1 MLKATGFDKA
11 IIGVAERCRSEN
23 VIAYD
28 ANECIQILIDQGMTD
43 TEAVEYFSYNV
54 LGAYVGENTPMFIWN
69 YTLEEID
76 EMMDDFYEEKQY
88 VD

>member
-11 IIGVAERCRSEN
+11 IIGVAERCGSEN

-43 TEAVEYFSYNV
+43 TEAVEYFNFNV
-54 LGAYVGENTPMFIWN
+54 LDAYVGEYTPVFIWN

-76 EMMDDFYEEKQY
+76 EMMDDFNEEK
-88 VD
+88 